1 MCMIKK
7 AADDT
12 TGYHH
17 GNLRHRLIE
26 AALEMIDESGA
37 TELTLR
43 GIAKRAGV
51 SHTAPYRHFP
61 DKEALLAAVARE
73 GVSLMLSEISL
84 RLERA
89 KGDAL
94 ARFTV
99 CGLGYIDFAIHH
111 PAHFRVMYA
120 SPQKGVAVPEDL
132 KPESSP
138 VFQMFIEVITECWEL
153 GILQGESPYRIAI
166 SAWSL
171 VHGFS
176 LLVIDGHLQ
185 GGALD
190 AGSLEAMKRGLL
202 YSLYAGIRGENGPG
216 GIQPPAG
223 HT

>member
-1 MCMIKK
+1 MIKNNAD
-7 AADDT
+7 AAT
-12 TGYHH
+12 TYHH

-37 TELTLR
+37 AELTLR

-51 SHTAPYRHFP
+51 SHTAPYRHFSN
-61 DKEALLAAVARE
+61 KEALLAAVARE
-73 GVSLMLSEISL
+73 GVSLMLSEINV

-94 ARFTV
+94 TRFTV
-99 CGLGYIDFAIHH
+99 CGSAYIDFAIHH

-132 KPESSP
+132 KPELSP
-138 VFQMFIEVITECWEL
+138 VFQLFIEVVAECWKQ

-176 LLVIDGHLQ
+176 LLVIDGRLQ
-185 GGALD
+185 GEALD
-190 AGSLEAMKRGLL
+190 GGSLESMKRGLL
-202 YSLYAGIRGENGPG
+202 YSLYAGLRGENGSDG
-216 GIQPPAG
+216 TRSPAG
-223 HT
+223 SA